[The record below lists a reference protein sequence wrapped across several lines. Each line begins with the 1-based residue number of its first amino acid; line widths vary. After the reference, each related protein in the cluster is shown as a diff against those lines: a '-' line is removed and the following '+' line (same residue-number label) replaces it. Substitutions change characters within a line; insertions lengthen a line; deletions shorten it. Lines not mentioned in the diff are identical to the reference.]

1 MEPLTVPGT
10 LDSLKA
16 VAQYVVAAS
25 TAATL
30 DKKTTYRLRL
40 AIDEIATNIVIHGY
54 EEAGRE
60 GSIYLF
66 TDIDAQ
72 TLTVTLEDNGIP
84 YDPKMRADPDDLSQP
99 IEQRQIGGLGVY
111 LAIQGVDK
119 FLYEYVGDRNRNI
132 FVMNRPVAPQT

>member
-25 TAATL
+25 TAAGL

-54 EEAGRE
+54 EETGRE

-72 TLTVTLEDNGIP
+72 TLTVTLEDQGIP
-84 YDPKMRADPDDLSQP
+84 YNPNTRAEPEDLSQP

-119 FLYEYVGDRNRNI
+119 FLYEYEGDRNRNI
-132 FVMNRPVAPQT
+132 FVMNRPVAPKT